1 MSHPIPCAHCGVN
14 FMRHNLSPDYPKIC
28 NSCMLKEKQ
37 HKKGNVENMNM
48 VKLLVEVDR
57 QTQVEIEEI
66 CINEGISLSLYFLM
80 LHQESKAKK
89 SAQNSDRQ
97 DDPVEHSDLKEP
109 EKGNQKKGKANK
121 R

>member
-66 CINEGISLSLYFLM
+66 CINEGISQAFTFSCCI
-80 LHQESKAKK
+80 K
-89 SAQNSDRQ
+89 N
-97 DDPVEHSDLKEP
+97 LKQR
-109 EKGNQKKGKANK
+109 NQLKILIGKMIP
-121 R
+121 